1 MVWIDYLF
9 YAFAF
14 VCLLQVVFYFLFLK
28 NFALEKPSK
37 PKHKN
42 IAVSVLICAKNE
54 AENLTRFLPSILEQ
68 EYPNFEVVLIDD
80 DSSDDTLEIMES
92 YAEKH
97 TNIKLV
103 KVKNVEAFW
112 SNKKYALTLGIK
124 AASNDF
130 LLFTDADCKPVSK
143 DWIRHMSS
151 HFSNEKTLVLGYGA
165 YEKTKGSL
173 LNKLIRFE
181 TLFTAIQYF
190 SFTKSGM
197 PYMAVGRNLAYRKD
211 LFFNARGF
219 MNHLHV
225 RSGDDDLFVNEVATS
240 KNTALCFSPESVT
253 VSLPKKTYKEWIAQK
268 RRHISTAH
276 YYKFW
281 HQVILTLFFA
291 SQLLF
296 WLFLIFLIVLG
307 FSWKIMLSMIG
318 IRFFLVGLVFFYA
331 SKKLNEK
338 DVFYLFPFYEVCLI
352 GVQLHIFIRN
362 LFSKPVTWK

>member
-1 MVWIDYLF
+1 MIWIDYLF
-9 YAFAF
+9 YAFTF
-14 VCLLQVVFYFLFLK
+14 VSLLQVIFYFIFLK
-28 NFALEKPSK
+28 NFALNRPLK

-42 IAVSVLICAKNE
+42 IAVSVIICAKNE
-54 AENLTRFLPSILEQ
+54 AENLKSFLPSVIAQ
-68 EYPNFEVVLIDD
+68 DYPDFEIVLIDD
-80 DSSDDTLEIMES
+80 DSSDGTLEIME
-92 YAEKH
+92 AFVEKNK
-97 TNIKLV
+97 NIKLV

-124 AASNDF
+124 AATNDF

-151 HFSNEKTLVLGYGA
+151 HFSNEKTIVLGYGA
-165 YEKTKGSL
+165 YEKVKRSL

-190 SFTKSGM
+190 SFTKAGM

-211 LFFNARGF
+211 VFFSARGF

-225 RSGDDDLFVNEVATS
+225 RSGDDDLFINEVATN
-240 KNTALCFSPESVT
+240 KNTAVCFSPESFT
-253 VSLPKKTYKEWIAQK
+253 ISLPKTTFEEWLMQK

-281 HQVILTLFFA
+281 HQAILALFFA
-291 SQLLF
+291 GQLLF
-296 WLFLIFLIVLG
+296 WLFLAFLVILG
-307 FSWKIMLSMIG
+307 FSWKMMLSVVG
-318 IRFFLVGLVFFYA
+318 IRFFLVGLVFFY
-331 SKKLNEK
+331 SSRKLNEK
-338 DVFYLFPFYEVCLI
+338 DVFYFFPFYEVCLI